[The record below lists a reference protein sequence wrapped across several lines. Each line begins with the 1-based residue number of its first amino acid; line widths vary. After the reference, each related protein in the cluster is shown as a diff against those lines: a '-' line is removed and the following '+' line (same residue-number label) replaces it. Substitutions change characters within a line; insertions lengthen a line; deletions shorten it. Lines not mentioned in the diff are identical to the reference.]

1 MPKLKS
7 FIKYFVLELYN
18 FCFIYFLSSYSQ
30 NGPSSMYLPP
40 TAASST
46 YEPAVLNG
54 TSRSSA
60 INTAQLTAALG
71 QQQQQ
76 QTLLGQK
83 QQQPMPYQHHLSP
96 ENAIYGSLLVKNIT
110 GSGHGGQ
117 AVYGSV
123 GRHQSTADEV
133 AQLNNF
139 EENFCQALNM
149 MEPSISAASS
159 SSGTS
164 SSRLNRFRIPSSSGN
179 SNTVNVNSTMSR
191 SSGKVAPSSLG
202 VLESSSS
209 RAIIN
214 PNITGVSFG
223 LSALQSL
230 PLQQSSSA
238 SNASS
243 GMFYHGSGS
252 NHGSGQIHL
261 PSSSLSCGDRSSLVS
276 STGLPAAPL
285 EIKWIRCTKDGSPG
299 SPILDPSKAKAD
311 DYRLISIERSS
322 ALLGIQILQT
332 TKSKGVFVKMV
343 TDGSLARQA
352 GIQVGD
358 QIIDIC
364 GINMRTADYENAAK
378 VLKQC
383 GDPIQMLVQYQYD
396 KFKEIWSSMTKA
408 ERCTAAD
415 NESGNMTSGP
425 TSSSSQPPQGS
436 GKCCTFFILF
446 SSTLACSLAN

>member
-1 MPKLKS
+1 M
-7 FIKYFVLELYN
+7 
-18 FCFIYFLSSYSQ
+18 
-30 NGPSSMYLPP
+30 PSSMYLAPSS
-40 TAASST
+40 AST
-46 YEPAVLNG
+46 YESAATLHG
-54 TSRSSA
+54 TSRSST
-60 INTAQLTAALG
+60 INNAQLTAALN

-76 QTLLGQK
+76 HLLRQK
-83 QQQPMPYQHHLSP
+83 QHQQQQISYQHHLSP
-96 ENAIYGSLLVKNIT
+96 EDAIYGSLLIKNIS
-110 GSGHGGQ
+110 GSGGGHGGQ
-117 AVYGSV
+117 AVYSS

-133 AQLNNF
+133 AHLSNF

-149 MEPSISAASS
+149 MEPSVSAASS

-164 SSRLNRFRIPSSSGN
+164 SSRLNRFRIPSNSSN
-179 SNTVNVNSTMSR
+179 SNTVNAASTLSR
-191 SSGKVAPSSLG
+191 FSGKTGAPPSSLG
-202 VLESSSS
+202 VLESTANRQS
-209 RAIIN
+209 AITN
-214 PNITGVSFG
+214 PNITGASYLAG
-223 LSALQSL
+223 LQ
-230 PLQQSSSA
+230 PLQQSSSV
-238 SNASS
+238 SGTSS
-243 GMFYHGSGS
+243 GMYYHSGGS

-408 ERCTAAD
+408 ERCSSMD
-415 NESGNMTSGP
+415 NVGMTSGGA
-425 TSSSSQPPQGS
+425 SSSQGS
-436 GKCCTFFILF
+436 GK
-446 SSTLACSLAN
+446 